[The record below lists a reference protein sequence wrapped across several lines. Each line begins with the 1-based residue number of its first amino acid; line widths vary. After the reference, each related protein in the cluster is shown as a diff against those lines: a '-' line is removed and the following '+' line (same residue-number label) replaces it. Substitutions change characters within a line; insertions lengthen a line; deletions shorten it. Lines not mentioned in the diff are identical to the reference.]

1 MGRGRVA
8 IFGVAFFDFSVVQ
21 ELAMKSVFALLM
33 AVLLSNLVI
42 GPAHAAE
49 ARPSS
54 GTELNPLQGQ
64 WERELTPEDLKAGLR
79 RAVKEIKGNKETVT
93 FYGEDNKL
101 LRRHTVDFK
110 LEKNGD
116 IRVFT
121 YFNMEV
127 TDGDGKGNKRN
138 DPVSY
143 VYRVYED
150 RFFEVTGL
158 LPGQEQ
164 QAVTV
169 FLWKRLKKE
178 TQ

>member
-1 MGRGRVA
+1 
-8 IFGVAFFDFSVVQ
+8 
-21 ELAMKSVFALLM
+21 MKSVFALLM
-33 AVLLSNLVI
+33 AVLLTNLVI

-54 GTELNPLQGQ
+54 GSELNPLQGQ

-121 YFNMEV
+121 NFNMEV
-127 TDGDGKGNKRN
+127 TIGDGKGTKRN

-169 FLWKRLKKE
+169 FQWKRLKKE